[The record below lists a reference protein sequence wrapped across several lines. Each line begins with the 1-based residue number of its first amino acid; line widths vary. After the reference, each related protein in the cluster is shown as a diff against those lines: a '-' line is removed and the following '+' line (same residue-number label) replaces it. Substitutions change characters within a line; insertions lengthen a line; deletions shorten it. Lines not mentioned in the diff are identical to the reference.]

1 MASGAGGIGGGGGG
15 KIRTRRCHQ
24 GPIKPYQQG
33 RQQHQVWNPDA
44 VVSQRVRNSAGGNR
58 RRGAL
63 VPHVE
68 RTLGPE
74 ERPEPGG
81 GISGRRSGDGKW
93 AETGP
98 SLRHTRVVRAAS
110 PRSSG
115 PGASPDRRRAGTE
128 ILGPRCAHFF
138 RFWRGLGGLRV
149 LLTSSPG
156 RKEEMWLEAHT
167 LAVF

>member
-33 RQQHQVWNPDA
+33 RQQHQVGDPDA
-44 VVSQRVRNSAGGNR
+44 AVCRRVGTW

-74 ERPEPGG
+74 GRPGPGG
-81 GISGRRSGDGKW
+81 GLSGRRGGDGKW
-93 AETGP
+93 AEPGP
-98 SLRHTRVVRAAS
+98 SLRRTRVVRAAS
-110 PRSSG
+110 ARSWG

-128 ILGPRCAHFF
+128 IPGPRCAHFF
-138 RFWRGLGGLRV
+138 RFWRGSGGVRL
-149 LLTSSPG
+149 LLTSSRG
-156 RKEEMWLEAHT
+156 RKGKMWLEARA
-167 LAVF
+167 LAVC